1 MAHDYTGPELC
12 ALTACEAVEALEK
25 GEVSPAEML
34 DAAFERIAQVEP
46 HVNALPTLC
55 EDRARDRAAKLT
67 RGDAPVWL
75 AGLPTAIK
83 DLTPVAGV
91 RTTWG
96 TRALADF
103 VPEDSDPLVEKMEA
117 RGLVVLGKSNTP
129 EMGAGGNTFNEV
141 FGPTYNPWN
150 TRLNAAGSS
159 GGAAAALATGEI
171 WVGHGSDLGGSLR
184 TPAAYCG
191 VVGMRPSPGRAGGG
205 SKDYAFS
212 QEGVQGPMA
221 RNAEDCALM
230 LDAMTGFDPKQPLT
244 FDAPAESFLSQTRRA
259 EPPKRIA
266 FSPDLGGYGPVEK
279 DVRDLMAGAMKALG
293 GLGTDIVEADP
304 KIDGLDET
312 YLTLRAMVWAAG
324 PMQLPEAVTKH
335 FKQTL
340 RENAQQGL
348 DLTTKQIIDAQRHRS
363 AMYLDMERFLRD
375 FDAIACPVVG
385 IGALPQEVEWVREVD
400 GQTMPH
406 YMEWL
411 KWSFLASTCGLP
423 AISVPIGFSTS
434 GAPMGIQ
441 LIGKPRGEAGLLQ
454 IAKVMESVIDGFG
467 KPIDPNVT
475 R

>member
-25 GEVSPAEML
+25 GDVSPAEMI

-46 HVNALPTLC
+46 AINALPTLC
-55 EDRARDRAAKLT
+55 EDRARAKAASLT
-67 RGDAPVWL
+67 KGDEDVWL
-75 AGLPTAIK
+75 GGLPLAIK

-91 RTTWG
+91 KTTWG
-96 TRALADF
+96 TKALADF
-103 VPEDSDPLVEKMEA
+103 APADSDPLVEKLER
-117 RGLVVLGKSNTP
+117 RGAVVIAKSNTP
-129 EMGAGGNTFNEV
+129 EMGAGANTFNDV
-141 FGPTYNPWN
+141 FGPTLNPWN
-150 TRLNAAGSS
+150 TKLNPAGSS

-171 WVGHGSDLGGSLR
+171 WLGHGSDLGGSLR

-221 RNAEDCALM
+221 RNAEDCALL
-230 LDAMTGFDPKQPLT
+230 LDAMTGMDPRQPLT
-244 FDAPAESFLSQTRRA
+244 FDAPTESFLEATRRA
-259 EPPKRIA
+259 EAPKRIA

-279 DVRDLMAGAMKALG
+279 EVRDLMAGAMSKLQ

-304 KIDGLDET
+304 NIDGLDET

-324 PMQLPEAVTKH
+324 PMQLPEEVTRH
-335 FKQTL
+335 FKKTL
-340 RENAQQGL
+340 RENAEQGL
-348 DLTTKQIIDAQRHRS
+348 ALSTKEIIDAQRRRS
-363 AMYLDMERFLRD
+363 SMYLEMELFLRD
-375 FDAIACPVVG
+375 VDALACPVVG
-385 IGALPQEVEWVREVD
+385 LGALPQEIEWPTEVD
-400 GQTMPH
+400 GQRMAH

-411 KWSFLASTCGLP
+411 NWSFLASTCGLP
-423 AISVPIGFSTS
+423 AISVPIGFTAS

-454 IAKVMESVIDGFG
+454 IAKVMESLYPEFG
-467 KPIDPNVT
+467 KPIDPIIAT
-475 R
+475 